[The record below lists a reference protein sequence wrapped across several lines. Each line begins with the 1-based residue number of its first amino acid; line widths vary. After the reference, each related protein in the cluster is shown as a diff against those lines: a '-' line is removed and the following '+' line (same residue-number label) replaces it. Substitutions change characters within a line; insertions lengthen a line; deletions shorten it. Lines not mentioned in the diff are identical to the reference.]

1 MIYMTLET
9 LFTVVCVIGC
19 IVCFVAYQL
28 TCEKQYFTYVDQK
41 VGK

>member
-1 MIYMTLET
+1 MTLET
-9 LFTVVCVIGC
+9 LLTVVCAISFV
-19 IVCFVAYQL
+19 VCFVAYHL